1 MVSCFQIIS
10 KIVAIEEGRDTE
22 DSTTKLVAV
31 GSLEDI
37 HQPIS
42 FIETRSE
49 LWQISQLCEN
59 AEIYADLTDELRA
72 TPAIEK
78 RSRALNHL
86 LMQGGYAPIL
96 MGMDDRLQLIAG
108 NAMMR
113 SMALTLS
120 PKNQMEG
127 FREVSSLLEAGEG
140 LKLLPAAME
149 PLERVTKQPVAK
161 LSDLI
166 TTTSKQL
173 REAIRDQST
182 AHL

>member
-1 MVSCFQIIS
+1 
-10 KIVAIEEGRDTE
+10 
-22 DSTTKLVAV
+22 
-31 GSLEDI
+31 
-37 HQPIS
+37 
-42 FIETRSE
+42 
-49 LWQISQLCEN
+49 
-59 AEIYADLTDELRA
+59 
-72 TPAIEK
+72 
-78 RSRALNHL
+78 
-86 LMQGGYAPIL
+86 

-166 TTTSKQL
+166 TTTSKQV
-173 REAIRDQST
+173 REAIRDRS
-182 AHL
+182 AADL

>member
-1 MVSCFQIIS
+1 GLVDHYT
-10 KIVAIEEGRDTE
+10 IEEGRATD
-22 DSTTKLVAV
+22 DSATKLVAV

-42 FIETRSE
+42 FIETSSE

-72 TPAIEK
+72 TPVIEK

-86 LMQGGYAPIL
+86 LIRGGYAPIL
-96 MGMDDRLQLIAG
+96 MGMDDRLQLIVG

-120 PKNQMEG
+120 PNDQLEG

-140 LKLLPAAME
+140 LMLLPAAME
-149 PLERVTKQPVAK
+149 PLERLTKQPVAK
-161 LSDLI
+161 LSELI

-173 REAIRDQST
+173 REAIRDRPTS
-182 AHL
+182 HL